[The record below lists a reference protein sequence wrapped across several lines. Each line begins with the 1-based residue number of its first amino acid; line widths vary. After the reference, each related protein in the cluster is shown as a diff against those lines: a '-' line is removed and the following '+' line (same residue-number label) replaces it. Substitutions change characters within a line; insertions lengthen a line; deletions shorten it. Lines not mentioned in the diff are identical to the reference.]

1 MNIVDV
7 TKQFQINKEFLDTID
22 FIPFLKQYTLLGNM
36 MAAIEEK
43 YHNANMPTELAG
55 ELFNYYSEYDFKE
68 YLEERYKNNI
78 EFFPIEDYVIEFWE
92 NNNDY

>member
-1 MNIVDV
+1 MNIVDF

-22 FIPFLKQYTLLGNM
+22 FISFLKQYNRLGEM
-36 MAAIEEK
+36 MIAVEEK
-43 YHNANMPTELAG
+43 YRDVNMPAELEG
-55 ELFNYYSEYDFKE
+55 ELFNYYDEYDFKE
-68 YLEERYKNNI
+68 YLKERYKNNI